1 MSQQLQS
8 QLLSLPGLED
18 EGEDTSL
25 AAPSPPWWR
34 RRGTII
40 GIAVLLLIILL
51 GGLFL
56 FLMNRR
62 PRVTYQVQPVTQGN
76 LSLTISATGPLQ
88 GGVYNINFTG
98 TGKIAQIDVTVGEPV
113 VQGQIVAKLDKTS
126 LQDAL
131 NSARSAVSTAQT
143 ALSNDQNS
151 AGATGTQSSAN
162 TSAAKT
168 TLSNAKTNLSKV
180 QSVSQDSVN
189 AAQTALNNAENNLS
203 TAQQQA
209 QANIATAQATE
220 TSALAACPT
229 SAAVTAADTDADGD
243 ATTPDNDSDDAAVA
257 TALQNCINVATTTL
271 NQAEA
276 AANASV
282 AAAQATVNSMQAALN
297 TANSQASANNAAAQ
311 AQVNTAQ
318 KGVTT
323 TNANAGVSNTS
334 SQGLT
339 NSAQSQLQTA
349 LVGLQT
355 AEHNLANATLRAP
368 HSGIVTVINGT
379 IGGTPGVPANVSAST
394 TGTSG
399 TFIQIVD
406 SSTLQ
411 VMANVNE
418 TDTANLRVGDPAK
431 FSVNAYGTRLFTG
444 TVTAISPNGQTVS
457 NVVTYPV
464 IISVDTTD
472 LQGTNLLPGMTANVT
487 IDVLQRI
494 DVLLIPVDAVNFARI
509 ASTSN
514 PTTGAAAIVTQ
525 QAVSTAM
532 QQASQ
537 MLQQL
542 ESQNPAIAAESP
554 IPAFVLEEPSAG
566 HFIVKPVVLG
576 LTDGT
581 VYEVLSGLK
590 AGENIIVGT
599 TSASSRSATGG
610 GGGGG

>member
-1 MSQQLQS
+1 MSQQPQSTSS

-18 EGEDTSL
+18 EDEDTSL
-25 AAPSPPWWR
+25 VSSGGPPWWR

-40 GIAVLLLIILL
+40 AIAVVLLIILL

-62 PRVTYQVQPVTQGN
+62 PPVTYQSQAVTSGN
-76 LSLTISATGPLQ
+76 LSLTISATGPVQ
-88 GGVYNINFTG
+88 GGVYNINFSG
-98 TGKIAQIDVTVGEPV
+98 TGKISQIDVTVGQPV
-113 VQGQIVAKLDKTS
+113 TEGQIVAKLDKTS
-126 LQDAL
+126 LQDAV
-131 NSARSAVSTAQT
+131 NQAQSAVSTAQT
-143 ALSNDQNS
+143 ALNDDRDS
-151 AGATGTQSSAN
+151 SGATASQSSAN
-162 TSAAKT
+162 VSAAQT

-180 QSVSQDSVN
+180 KAESQDNVS
-189 AAQTALNNAENNLS
+189 AAQTALNNAESNFN
-203 TAQQQA
+203 TAESQAAASIQVAQASLQNCQTATPPPTTDPHCSSAQA
-209 QANIATAQATE
+209 QLTQAEATANA
-220 TSALAACPT
+220 
-229 SAAVTAADTDADGD
+229 
-243 ATTPDNDSDDAAVA
+243 NVA
-257 TALQNCINVATTTL
+257 TA
-271 NQAEA
+271 EA
-276 AANASV
+276 S
-282 AAAQATVNSMQAALN
+282 VNSMQAALN

-311 AQVNTAQ
+311 ASVNAAQ
-318 KGVTT
+318 KGVDT
-323 TNANAGVSNTS
+323 TNANAGVSDTS

-349 LVGLQT
+349 LIELQT
-355 AEHNLANATLRAP
+355 AEHNLGNTTLRAP

-411 VMANVNE
+411 VIANVNE

-431 FSVNAYGTRLFTG
+431 FSVNAYGTRQFTG
-444 TVTAISPNGQTVS
+444 SVSAISPNGQTVS

-464 IISVDTTD
+464 TIDIDATD

-494 DVLLIPVDAVNFARI
+494 GVLLIPVDAVNFARI
-509 ASTSN
+509 ASTRN
-514 PTTGAAAIVTQ
+514 ATTGAAALVTQ
-525 QAVSTAM
+525 QAVSAAM

-537 MLQQL
+537 QLQQL
-542 ESQNPAIAAESP
+542 ESQNPAVAAESP
-554 IPAFVLEEPSAG
+554 IPAYVLERSSSG
-566 HFIVKPVVLG
+566 QFTVKPVVLG

-590 AGENIIVGT
+590 EGENIVVGT
-599 TSASSRSATGG
+599 TSAFTRSAAASGG
-610 GGGGG
+610 GG

>member
-1 MSQQLQS
+1 MSQQPQSTSS

-18 EGEDTSL
+18 EDEDTSL
-25 AAPSPPWWR
+25 VSSGGPPWWR

-40 GIAVLLLIILL
+40 AIAVVLLIILL

-62 PRVTYQVQPVTQGN
+62 PPVTYQSQAVTSGN
-76 LSLTISATGPLQ
+76 LSLTISATGPVQ
-88 GGVYNINFTG
+88 GGVYNINFSG
-98 TGKIAQIDVTVGEPV
+98 TGKISQIDVTVGQPV
-113 VQGQIVAKLDKTS
+113 TEGQIVAKLDKTS
-126 LQDAL
+126 LQDAV
-131 NSARSAVSTAQT
+131 NQAQSAVSTAQT
-143 ALSNDQNS
+143 ALNDDRNS
-151 AGATGTQSSAN
+151 SGATASQSSAN
-162 TSAAKT
+162 VSAAQT

-180 QSVSQDSVN
+180 KAESQDGVN
-189 AAQTALNNAENNLS
+189 AAQTALNNAETSLS
-203 TAQQQA
+203 TAESQA
-209 QANIATAQATE
+209 QASIQVAQ
-220 TSALAACPT
+220 TSLAC
-229 SAAVTAADTDADGD
+229 
-243 ATTPDNDSDDAAVA
+243 
-257 TALQNCINVATTTL
+257 ATTTTTPPPTPTPACIAQL

-276 AANASV
+276 TANANV
-282 AAAQATVNSMQAALN
+282 AAAEASVNTGQAALN

-311 AQVNTAQ
+311 ASVNAAQ
-318 KGVTT
+318 KGVDT
-323 TNANAGVSNTS
+323 TNANAGVSDTS

-349 LVGLQT
+349 LIELQT
-355 AEHNLANATLRAP
+355 AEHNLGDATLRAP

-411 VMANVNE
+411 VIANVNE

-431 FSVNAYGTRLFTG
+431 FSVNAYGTRQFTG
-444 TVTAISPNGQTVS
+444 SVSAISPNGQTVS

-464 IISVDTTD
+464 TIDIDATD

-494 DVLLIPVDAVNFARI
+494 GVLLIPVDAVNFARI
-509 ASTSN
+509 ASTRN
-514 PTTGAAAIVTQ
+514 ATTGAAALVTQ
-525 QAVSTAM
+525 QAVSAAM

-537 MLQQL
+537 QLQQL
-542 ESQNPAIAAESP
+542 ESQNPAVAAESP
-554 IPAFVLEEPSAG
+554 IPAYVLERSSSG
-566 HFIVKPVVLG
+566 QFTVKPVVLG

-590 AGENIIVGT
+590 EGENIVVGT
-599 TSASSRSATGG
+599 TSAFTRSAAASGG
-610 GGGGG
+610 GG